1 MAGHKKT
8 HSCFYY
14 FVDILN
20 YSKLIYFGTLC
31 PRSRPHLPLPF
42 PPFPSTP
49 PPPRP
54 PPPPPQL
61 IKYS

>member
-1 MAGHKKT
+1 MNG
-8 HSCFYY
+8 
-14 FVDILN
+14 L
-20 YSKLIYFGTLC
+20 LC